1 MASYIDEDG
10 WNIPVDNKS
19 SNGVDDDCDSPY
31 KLIKTSLKLSIPPIF
46 AQDSK
51 AGAIELL
58 DSLIMKLV

>member
-10 WNIPVDNKS
+10 WKIPVDNKS
-19 SNGVDDDCDSPY
+19 SSGNDGDGDSPY
-31 KLIKTSLKLSIPPIF
+31 KLIKTSLKLSIPPVF